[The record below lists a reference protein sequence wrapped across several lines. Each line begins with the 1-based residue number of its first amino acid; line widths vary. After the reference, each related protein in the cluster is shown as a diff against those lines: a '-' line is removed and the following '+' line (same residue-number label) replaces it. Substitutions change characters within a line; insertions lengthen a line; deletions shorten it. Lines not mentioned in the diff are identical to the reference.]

1 MLNHV
6 MVGAKKSVATPSD
19 PSRLSLGPCLEL
31 EGLPASLR
39 SSAKPPSCHFPSV
52 LSSVVLTP
60 LGCAAPP
67 SSPDRRAR
75 RALPC
80 RNPDMDQ
87 ASVRTTLS
95 KKLSAVSSLPFP
107 LRDLLA
113 PPRSLLRAVL
123 VLDQ

>member
-1 MLNHV
+1 VLNRV
-6 MVGAKKSVATPSD
+6 TVGAKKSVAAPSD

-31 EGLPASLR
+31 AGLPASRR

-52 LSSVVLTP
+52 PSSVVLTP
-60 LGCAAPP
+60 PGCTAPP

-75 RALPC
+75 RALPR

-87 ASVRTTLS
+87 ASVRTTLG
-95 KKLSAVSSLPFP
+95 KKLSVVSSLPFP

-113 PPRSLLRAVL
+113 PPRSLLLAVL
-123 VLDQ
+123 VLD